1 MRAGIALFR
10 VLHLR
15 VVVLDLLAESSRG
28 DAGQDRKMNEYAL
41 EQAASAALKQ
51 IGKHVIP
58 GAMT

>member
-1 MRAGIALFR
+1 
-10 VLHLR
+10 
-15 VVVLDLLAESSRG
+15 
-28 DAGQDRKMNEYAL
+28 MNEYAL